1 LSQPAFSTVFTGSEP
16 EAALL
21 LEPMEDV
28 QRNSA
33 MTVLHHRRISKKFCL
48 AIMKKICNIP
58 SLTGKF

>member
-16 EAALL
+16 EAVLL

-33 MTVLHHRRISKKFCL
+33 MTALHQQANFPKNLSCNN
-48 AIMKKICNIP
+48 KKI
-58 SLTGKF
+58 L